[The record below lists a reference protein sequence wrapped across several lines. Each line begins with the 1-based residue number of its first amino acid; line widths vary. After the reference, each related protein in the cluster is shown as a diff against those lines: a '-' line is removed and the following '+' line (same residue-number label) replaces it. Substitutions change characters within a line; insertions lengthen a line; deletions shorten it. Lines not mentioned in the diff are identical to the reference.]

1 MKFSF
6 PVTCACGETFLVHVA
21 GTQFPKSAQCHI
33 CETAIWLVEP
43 LGNVV
48 GMAILGRAATE
59 MKNGDWTLA
68 IVLAAMAVECELV
81 YRFMKW
87 NRIDLMLV
95 RNPTD
100 ADDEEWEKQWRDDVR
115 TIAARFD
122 KVSGLLT
129 GQPFDSFLSQNSELL
144 KNMYLRYPASK
155 SAASLKDF
163 FVKVFL
169 QAKPDRSLWN
179 DRLSAAGCGNVLHA
193 GFNAVADSGRNGRP
207 SSPCPRGE
215 TLHSNAGSRMMPDGF

>member
-1 MKFSF
+1 MNFSF
-6 PVTCACGETFLVHVA
+6 PVTCACGDTFLVHVT
-21 GTQFPKSAQCHI
+21 GTQFPKSAQCPR
-33 CETAIWLVEP
+33 CATTIWLVEP
-43 LGNVV
+43 LGNIV

-81 YRFMKW
+81 YLFMKW

-100 ADDEEWEKQWRDDVR
+100 ADDEGWEKQWRDDVR

-122 KVSGLLT
+122 KVSVLLT
-129 GQPFDSFLSQNSELL
+129 GQPFDSFLSQNTDLL
-144 KNMYLRYPASK
+144 KNMHTLYQASK

-163 FVKVFL
+163 FVNGLFYKRNRIVHFGKVDFQQPEAEMCFAL
-169 QAKPDRSLWN
+169 GSTLWQILAAMDTHRRRALEAKHSIQTQ
-179 DRLSAAGCGNVLHA
+179 S
-193 GFNAVADSGRNGRP
+193 P
-207 SSPCPRGE
+207 S
-215 TLHSNAGSRMMPDGF
+215 

>member
-21 GTQFPKSAQCHI
+21 GTQFPKSAQCPI
-33 CETAIWLVEP
+33 CDTAIWLVAP

-68 IVLAAMAVECELV
+68 IVLAAMAVECDLV
-81 YRFMKW
+81 YLFMKW

-163 FVKVFL
+163 FVKEFFYKRNRIVHFGTIDFQQPDAEMCFTL
-169 QAKPDRSLWN
+169 GSTLWQILAAMDTHRRRALEAK
-179 DRLSAAGCGNVLHA
+179 
-193 GFNAVADSGRNGRP
+193 
-207 SSPCPRGE
+207 
-215 TLHSNAGSRMMPDGF
+215 HSIQTQGPA

>member
-21 GTQFPKSAQCHI
+21 GTQFPKSAQCPV
-33 CETAIWLVEP
+33 CDTAIWLVEP

-81 YRFMKW
+81 YLFMKW

-100 ADDEEWEKQWRDDVR
+100 ADDEGWEKQWRDDVR

-129 GQPFDSFLSQNSELL
+129 GQPVDSFLSQNSELL

-163 FVKVFL
+163 FVKEFFYKRNRIVHFGKIDFQQPDAEICFTL
-169 QAKPDRSLWN
+169 GSTLWQILAAMDAHRRRALEAKHSIQTQ
-179 DRLSAAGCGNVLHA
+179 G
-193 GFNAVADSGRNGRP
+193 P
-207 SSPCPRGE
+207 S
-215 TLHSNAGSRMMPDGF
+215 

>member
-6 PVTCACGETFLVHVA
+6 PVTSACGETFLVHVA
-21 GTQFPKSAQCHI
+21 GTQFPKSAQCPI
-33 CETAIWLVEP
+33 CDTAIWLVEP
-43 LGNVV
+43 LGNVM

-95 RNPTD
+95 RNRTD

-144 KNMYLRYPASK
+144 KNMYLRYPDSK
-155 SAASLKDF
+155 SAASLEACC
-163 FVKVFL
+163 VSTESP
-169 QAKPDRSLWN
+169 ATPSN
-179 DRLSAAGCGNVLHA
+179 SSAARVTHR
-193 GFNAVADSGRNGRP
+193 S
-207 SSPCPRGE
+207 
-215 TLHSNAGSRMMPDGF
+215 